1 MPPRGLRDD
10 ERQMRRLADF
20 PLDRGQQE
28 LEAANAAALEGARH
42 GYQPAPTAEAIRRK
56 FALEERD
63 QVPLLLR
70 LREVLEASNLV
81 TQLHPLHDVPFFA
94 ENLCFSSGE
103 QTIAPSTTDGI
114 VNLNF
119 TPNDAAVPTHFV
131 AIVRSVDVVTFDA
144 AAEDDL
150 RISVRYGGAGAKID
164 QGTFRLR
171 PSAFMN
177 FRQNV
182 YYRVMQNQALD
193 FLITNN
199 SAVLPHNV
207 RLEANGWLYPLA
219 DVKETARG
227 LIPRPT

>member
-1 MPPRGLRDD
+1 MSRGLRDD

-28 LEAANAAALEGARH
+28 FEAANAAAREAAVR
-42 GYQPAPTAEAIRRK
+42 GYRPAPTEEAIRRK
-56 FALEERD
+56 FALEAQAD
-63 QVPLLLR
+63 VPQLLR
-70 LREVLEASNLV
+70 LRELLEGTCLTA
-81 TQLHPLHDVPFFA
+81 QEHPLQDAPFFA
-94 ENLCFSSGE
+94 ENLNFSSGE

-114 VNLNF
+114 VNLDF
-119 TPNDAAVPTHFV
+119 TPNDGNVPTHFIAV
-131 AIVRSVDVVTFDA
+131 VRTLAIVTFDA

-171 PSAFMN
+171 PSAFPN
-177 FRQNV
+177 FRRNV

-199 SAVLPHNV
+199 SAVLPHDV
-207 RLEANGWLYPLA
+207 RIEANGWLYPLA

-227 LIPRPT
+227 IIPRLT